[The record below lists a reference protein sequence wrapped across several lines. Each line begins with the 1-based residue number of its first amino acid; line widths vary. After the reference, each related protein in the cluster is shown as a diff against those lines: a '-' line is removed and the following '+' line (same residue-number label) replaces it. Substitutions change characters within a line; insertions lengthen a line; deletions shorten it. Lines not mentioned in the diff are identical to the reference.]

1 MRNAREYCRPD
12 SVQEVLAILSRE
24 RPRAEPLAGGTHLMA
39 DREDAAE
46 LLVDLQ
52 GLSLAYIKHSAT
64 AVAIGAMTR
73 LSTLCESSEL
83 RSFAAGILPDAARHA
98 CASLLRNQRTLG
110 GELMACRCDGALAA
124 ALIVLDATVRMVGP
138 EGQRTS
144 TSADFYRRFRGTGDG
159 TRLKDLILEVTIPE
173 PPAGAHI
180 RCERIA
186 RSPMDRAIMIVI
198 AMTRLNRNVIEEIR
212 IVFAGCGM
220 LPARLLE
227 LEAWLVGT
235 PANADLVF
243 SAAREA
249 AEAIEVPDDH
259 LASSA
264 YRRAMLPVLTRRA
277 VLGIQECAG
286 TGYSAA

>member
-1 MRNAREYCRPD
+1 MAR
-12 SVQEVLAILSRE
+12 
-24 RPRAEPLAGGTHLMA
+24 
-39 DREDAAE
+39 
-46 LLVDLQ
+46 
-52 GLSLAYIKHSAT
+52 
-64 AVAIGAMTR
+64 
-73 LSTLCESSEL
+73 
-83 RSFAAGILPDAARHA
+83 RS
-98 CASLLRNQRTLG
+98 
-110 GELMACRCDGALAA
+110 DGALAA
-124 ALIVLDATVRMVGP
+124 ALMAIDATVRTGGP

-144 TSADFYRRFRGTGDG
+144 TLADVYRRFHGARDG

-173 PPAGAHI
+173 LPAGAVI

-198 AMTRLNRNVIEEIR
+198 AMTRLNRNMIEEIR

-227 LEAWLVGT
+227 LEARLAGT
-235 PANADLVF
+235 PAHADLVF

-277 VLGIQECAG
+277 VLGIHECAG
-286 TGYSAA
+286 AGYSAA